1 MNWLVHSEFV
11 SVVLNQANLV
21 SCQMKLQSD
30 TEMWGT
36 AGPDGYSKKTTI
48 RQCPNLHYLVHQCW

>member
-1 MNWLVHSEFV
+1 MNNVNWLVHSEFV
-11 SVVLNQANLV
+11 SVVLNQVNFV

-36 AGPDGYSKKTTI
+36 AGPDGHGK
-48 RQCPNLHYLVHQCW
+48 